1 MAINRD
7 LSPEVFQIA
16 TGSSE
21 PIYRQ
26 MVEQLRRQILG
37 GQIGAGDAM
46 PSVREVASALGVNP
60 MTVSKA
66 YSLLEGD
73 GWLARRRGLGMVVAE
88 RESQFVLAESR
99 LELIR
104 PSLQRVA
111 LESQQLKLQP
121 EAVLQLFSEILVG
134 DKDGNDS
141 ATN

>member
-1 MAINRD
+1 MMSNRD
-7 LSPEVFQIA
+7 LPPDIFLIA

-26 MVEQLRRQILG
+26 MIEQLRRQILG
-37 GQIGAGDAM
+37 GQVKAGDAM
-46 PSVREVASALGVNP
+46 PSVREVATALGVNP

-73 GWLARRRGLGMVVAE
+73 GWLARRRGMGMVVAE
-88 RESQFVLAESR
+88 RESQFEQAETR

-104 PSLQRVA
+104 PSLEKVA

-121 EAVLQLFSEILVG
+121 KAVVQLLSQILKSG
-134 DKDGNDS
+134 
-141 ATN
+141 

>member
-7 LSPEVFQIA
+7 LPPDIFQIA

-37 GQIGAGDAM
+37 GQIVAGDAM
-46 PSVREVASALGVNP
+46 PSVREVATALGVNP

-66 YSLLEGD
+66 YSLLESD
-73 GWLARRRGLGMVVAE
+73 AWLARRRGLGMVVAE
-88 RESQFVLAESR
+88 RESHFALAESR

-111 LESQQLKLQP
+111 LESQQLKLPP
-121 EAVLQLFSEILVG
+121 EDVLQMFSNIL
-134 DKDGNDS
+134 KQDS
-141 ATN
+141 DSS

>member
-1 MAINRD
+1 MATNRD
-7 LSPEVFQIA
+7 LSPDIFQIA

-37 GQIGAGDAM
+37 GQISAGDAM
-46 PSVREVASALGVNP
+46 PSVREVATALGVNP

-66 YSLLEGD
+66 YSLLEND
-73 GWLARRRGLGMVVAE
+73 AWLARRRGLGMVVAE
-88 RESQFVLAESR
+88 RESQFALAESR

-111 LESQQLKLQP
+111 LESHQLQLSP
-121 EAVLQLFSEILVG
+121 EAVLQLFSEILV
-134 DKDGNDS
+134 DGADGPDNAS
-141 ATN
+141 N

>member
-1 MAINRD
+1 MSNRD
-7 LSPEVFQIA
+7 LPPDIFLIA

-26 MVEQLRRQILG
+26 MIEQLRRQILG
-37 GQIGAGDAM
+37 GQVKAGDAM
-46 PSVREVASALGVNP
+46 PSVREVATALGVNP

-73 GWLARRRGLGMVVAE
+73 GWLARRRGMGMVVAE
-88 RESQFVLAESR
+88 RESQFEQAESR

-104 PSLQRVA
+104 PSLEKVA

-121 EAVLQLFSEILVG
+121 KAVVQLLTQILKSE
-134 DKDGNDS
+134 
-141 ATN
+141 

>member
-1 MAINRD
+1 MMSNRD
-7 LSPEVFQIA
+7 LPPDIFLIA

-26 MVEQLRRQILG
+26 MIEQLRRQILG
-37 GQIGAGDAM
+37 GQVKAGDAM
-46 PSVREVASALGVNP
+46 PSVREVATALGVNP

-73 GWLARRRGLGMVVAE
+73 GWLARRRGMGMVVAE
-88 RESQFVLAESR
+88 RESQFEQAESR

-104 PSLQRVA
+104 PSLEKVA

-121 EAVLQLFSEILVG
+121 KAVVQLLSQILKSG
-134 DKDGNDS
+134 
-141 ATN
+141 

>member
-1 MAINRD
+1 MSNRD
-7 LSPEVFQIA
+7 LPPDIFLIA

-26 MVEQLRRQILG
+26 MIEQLRRQILG
-37 GQIGAGDAM
+37 GQVRAGDAM
-46 PSVREVASALGVNP
+46 PSVREVATALGVNP

-73 GWLARRRGLGMVVAE
+73 GWLARRRGMGMVVAE
-88 RESQFVLAESR
+88 RESQFEQAESR

-104 PSLQRVA
+104 PSLEKVA

-121 EAVLQLFSEILVG
+121 KAVVQLLTQILKSE
-134 DKDGNDS
+134 
-141 ATN
+141 

>member
-1 MAINRD
+1 MSNRD
-7 LSPEVFQIA
+7 LPPDIFLIA

-26 MVEQLRRQILG
+26 MIEQLRRQILG
-37 GQIGAGDAM
+37 GQVKAGDAM
-46 PSVREVASALGVNP
+46 PSVREVATALGVNP

-73 GWLARRRGLGMVVAE
+73 GWLARRRGMGMVVAE
-88 RESQFVLAESR
+88 RESQFEQAESR

-104 PSLQRVA
+104 PSLEKVA

-121 EAVLQLFSEILVG
+121 KAVVQMLTQILKSE
-134 DKDGNDS
+134 
-141 ATN
+141 

>member
-1 MAINRD
+1 MSNRD
-7 LSPEVFQIA
+7 LPPDIFLIA

-26 MVEQLRRQILG
+26 MIEQLRRQILG
-37 GQIGAGDAM
+37 GQVKAGDAM
-46 PSVREVASALGVNP
+46 PSVREVATALGVNP

-73 GWLARRRGLGMVVAE
+73 GWLARRRGMGMVVAE
-88 RESQFVLAESR
+88 RESQFEQAETR

-104 PSLQRVA
+104 PSLEKVA

-121 EAVLQLFSEILVG
+121 KAVVQLLSQILKSG
-134 DKDGNDS
+134 
-141 ATN
+141 